1 MGFITS
7 CLNAVLCFYC
17 LTAKSLMRKNKE
29 KEKPGVS
36 FSVFC
41 VGLLASSRGLFL
53 YVGCVDMLHCDAAF
67 DYWGKGTTVTV
78 TSATSTGPTVFPLV
92 PCGSETA
99 AMVTFGC
106 MATGF
111 TPSSLTFSWTKN
123 NVAVTDFIQ
132 YPPVLK
138 NDVYTGVS
146 QIQVRKEDWNPS
158 ETFKCLAA
166 HAAGNAQAT
175 IPSTPPSPPRKPHLF
190 QLPTLNVCSSSDED
204 DEVSFS
210 CTAKD
215 FSPKHSEFKWLRN
228 GNEVANTGK
237 GTDLYGERKDENGTT
252 LYTATSM
259 LTVQST
265 EYTEGI
271 TFTSDVE
278 VEIIPPTIEDMLIN
292 RKGVITCEV
301 KVKRGKIE
309 KISWEDEHEV
319 EMLDIT
325 YEEWVQ
331 GKKRYC
337 RVESPDWYGALKKVY
352 DRNIGETQRPSV
364 FMLPPLEHT
373 RKSEVTLTCYVKD
386 FYPKDIFV
394 SWLVD
399 DVEANSAYKSNTTN
413 SVEGSDTYYAYSHL
427 SVTTD
432 QWKEPDV
439 VYSCVVYHESLDN
452 TTRSIVRS
460 IGYRSDDKPNL
471 VNLNMNV
478 PDTCKTQ

>member
-1 MGFITS
+1 MF
-7 CLNAVLCFYC
+7 VL
-17 LTAKSLMRKNKE
+17 
-29 KEKPGVS
+29 
-36 FSVFC
+36 
-41 VGLLASSRGLFL
+41 LF
-53 YVGCVDMLHCDAAF
+53 
-67 DYWGKGTTVTV
+67 
-78 TSATSTGPTVFPLV
+78 SATSTGPTVFPLV

-175 IPSTPPSPPRKPHLF
+175 IPSTPPSPPRKPH
-190 QLPTLNVCSSSDED
+190 D

-271 TFTSDVE
+271 TFTCLFTGQGEND
-278 VEIIPPTIEDMLIN
+278 
-292 RKGVITCEV
+292 
-301 KVKRGKIE
+301 KVFKNASVR
-309 KISWEDEHEV
+309 
-319 EMLDIT
+319 
-325 YEEWVQ
+325 
-331 GKKRYC
+331 
-337 RVESPDWYGALKKVY
+337 
-352 DRNIGETQRPSV
+352 GETQRPSV

-478 PDTCKTQ
+478 PDTSVEAEEDCMAKTALTFILLFLITLLFTVATTAIKVMTHLTRAEGHSRACSFLYLKINK

>member
-1 MGFITS
+1 IES
-7 CLNAVLCFYC
+7 C
-17 LTAKSLMRKNKE
+17 
-29 KEKPGVS
+29 
-36 FSVFC
+36 
-41 VGLLASSRGLFL
+41 
-53 YVGCVDMLHCDAAF
+53 HCDNYF

-175 IPSTPPSPPRKPHLF
+175 IPSTPPSPPRKLF

-271 TFTSDVE
+271 TFTCLFTGQGENDKVFKNASVSFKEEQKICVGCMEADVE

-319 EMLDIT
+319 EMADGAMIPQPGKKGLFILKLDIT

-352 DRNIGETQRPSV
+352 DRNIGGETQRPSV

>member
-1 MGFITS
+1 MF
-7 CLNAVLCFYC
+7 VL
-17 LTAKSLMRKNKE
+17 
-29 KEKPGVS
+29 
-36 FSVFC
+36 
-41 VGLLASSRGLFL
+41 LF
-53 YVGCVDMLHCDAAF
+53 
-67 DYWGKGTTVTV
+67 
-78 TSATSTGPTVFPLV
+78 SATSTGPTVFPLV

-175 IPSTPPSPPRKPHLF
+175 IPSTPPSPPRKPHAIWYEYCSTMFTSASAYIYYSLLLHTYICVCVCFSGKLF

-259 LTVQST
+259 LT
-265 EYTEGI
+265 
-271 TFTSDVE
+271 
-278 VEIIPPTIEDMLIN
+278 
-292 RKGVITCEV
+292 
-301 KVKRGKIE
+301 
-309 KISWEDEHEV
+309 
-319 EMLDIT
+319 
-325 YEEWVQ
+325 EWVQ

-337 RVESPDWYGALKKVY
+337 RVEK
-352 DRNIGETQRPSV
+352 TQRPSV